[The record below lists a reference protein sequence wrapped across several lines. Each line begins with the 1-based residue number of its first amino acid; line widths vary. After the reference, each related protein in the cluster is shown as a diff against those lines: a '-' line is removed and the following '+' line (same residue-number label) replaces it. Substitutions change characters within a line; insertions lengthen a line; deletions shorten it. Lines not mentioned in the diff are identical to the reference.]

1 MSNVKVKRRAGRP
14 RGSNPHAVHD
24 ALLSAAREILSENG
38 GSQGLTLTE
47 VAQRAGVNPAMVNY
61 HFGSKSELISALIRE
76 ALSESLRRIGN
87 IGPSNETP
95 DAKLRRRVR
104 SVIELYQEHPY
115 ISRLLKEQVFY
126 SDGEARKAYL
136 QGFFPG
142 ALRATKNILDEGV
155 ASGLFREVD
164 HVLFWA
170 TLIGICEFFFM
181 ARPILQRSLRRNRRD
196 RNDLESFAD
205 YTTEILLHGIARSES
220 KSEPVGKSGR
230 SPRSTPGTLA
240 KRAAGNSGKV
250 LIEAGGVTG
259 PAKGA
264 KRQLR
269 KVTAVPAS
277 RKS

>member
-87 IGPSNETP
+87 IGPSSETP

-196 RNDLESFAD
+196 RSDLESFAD

-220 KSEPVGKSGR
+220 KSELVGKSGR

-250 LIEAGGVTG
+250 LIEAGGVGG

-277 RKS
+277 WKL

>member
-14 RGSNPHAVHD
+14 RGSNSHAVHD

-38 GSQGLTLTE
+38 GSQKLTLTE

-61 HFGSKSELISALIRE
+61 HFGSKSALISALIRE
-76 ALSESLRRIGN
+76 AMSESLRRIGN
-87 IGPSNETP
+87 IGPSNEAP
-95 DAKLRRRVR
+95 DVKLRRRVR

-126 SDGEARKAYL
+126 SDGEAREAYL

-155 ASGLFREVD
+155 ASGRFREVD

-181 ARPILQRSLRRNRRD
+181 VRPILQRSLRRNRRD

-205 YTTEILLHGIARSES
+205 YTTEILLHGIASSES

-230 SPRSTPGTLA
+230 FSRSTPRMPA

-259 PAKGA
+259 PTKGS

-269 KVTAVPAS
+269 KITAVPPS
-277 RKS
+277 

>member
-87 IGPSNETP
+87 IGPSNEAP

-155 ASGLFREVD
+155 ASGRFREVD

-181 ARPILQRSLRRNRRD
+181 VRPILQRSLRRNRRD
-196 RNDLESFAD
+196 RNDLEAFAD
-205 YTTEILLHGIARSES
+205 YTTEILLHGIARSEP
-220 KSEPVGKSGR
+220 KSGPLGKSGP
-230 SPRSTPGTLA
+230 SSHSTPRMPV

-250 LIEAGGVTG
+250 LIEPGGVTA

-264 KRQLR
+264 KRRLR
-269 KVTAVPAS
+269 KV
-277 RKS
+277 

>member
-24 ALLSAAREILSENG
+24 ALLSAAREILAENQ
-38 GSQGLTLTE
+38 GSQRLTLTE

-87 IGPSNETP
+87 IGPSDEAP
-95 DAKLRRRVR
+95 DVKLRRRVR

-126 SDGEARKAYL
+126 SDGEAREAYL

-155 ASGLFREVD
+155 ASGRFREVD

-181 ARPILQRSLRRNRRD
+181 VRPILQRSLRRNRRD
-196 RNDLESFAD
+196 DLESFAD
-205 YTTEILLHGIARSES
+205 YTTEILLHGIASSES

-230 SPRSTPGTLA
+230 SSRSTPRMLA
-240 KRAAGNSGKV
+240 KKASGNSGKV
-250 LIEAGGVTG
+250 LIGTRGVTG
-259 PAKGA
+259 PTKGS

-269 KVTAVPAS
+269 KVTAVPTS
-277 RKS
+277 

>member
-1 MSNVKVKRRAGRP
+1 
-14 RGSNPHAVHD
+14 
-24 ALLSAAREILSENG
+24 
-38 GSQGLTLTE
+38 
-47 VAQRAGVNPAMVNY
+47 
-61 HFGSKSELISALIRE
+61 
-76 ALSESLRRIGN
+76 LSESLRRIGN
-87 IGPSNETP
+87 IGPSNEAP
-95 DAKLRRRVR
+95 DVKLRRRVR

-126 SDGEARKAYL
+126 SDGEAREAYL

-181 ARPILQRSLRRNRRD
+181 ARPILQRSLRRKRRD

>member
-1 MSNVKVKRRAGRP
+1 
-14 RGSNPHAVHD
+14 VHD

-38 GSQGLTLTE
+38 GSQKLTLTE

-61 HFGSKSELISALIRE
+61 HFGSKSALISALIRE
-76 ALSESLRRIGN
+76 AMSESLRRIGN
-87 IGPSNETP
+87 IGPSNEAP
-95 DAKLRRRVR
+95 DVKLRRRVR

-126 SDGEARKAYL
+126 SDGEAREAYL

-155 ASGLFREVD
+155 ASGRFREVD

-181 ARPILQRSLRRNRRD
+181 VRPILQRSLRRNRRD

-205 YTTEILLHGIARSES
+205 YTTEILLHGIASSES

-230 SPRSTPGTLA
+230 FSRSTPRMPA

-259 PAKGA
+259 PTKGS

-269 KVTAVPAS
+269 KITAVPPS
-277 RKS
+277 

>member
-38 GSQGLTLTE
+38 GSQRLTLTE

-76 ALSESLRRIGN
+76 AMSESLRRISN
-87 IGPSNETP
+87 IGPSNEAP
-95 DAKLRRRVR
+95 DVKLRRRVR

-126 SDGEARKAYL
+126 SDGEAREAYL

-155 ASGLFREVD
+155 ASGRFREVD

-181 ARPILQRSLRRNRRD
+181 VRPILKRSLRRNRRD
-196 RNDLESFAD
+196 RDDLDSFAD
-205 YTTEILLHGIARSES
+205 YTTEILLHGIAISES
-220 KSEPVGKSGR
+220 NSEPVGKPGR
-230 SPRSTPGTLA
+230 SSRSTPRMPA
-240 KRAAGNSGKV
+240 KRAPR
-250 LIEAGGVTG
+250 IQ
-259 PAKGA
+259 AK
-264 KRQLR
+264 
-269 KVTAVPAS
+269 S
-277 RKS
+277 